1 MDAFTTLDGLVAPL
15 DRANVDTDQ
24 IIPKQYLKSIKR
36 TGFGDYLF
44 DAWRFLD
51 QGTMGMTPNERQI
64 NREFSLN
71 LPEYQGASI
80 LVARD
85 NFEKVYDVACAD
97 GGSVDPDTH
106 RCPDNGATVDL
117 GNCAISPNLGA
128 GELKARWV
136 DPDFNPAHRAFYYV
150 RALENP
156 TCRWSTWDALRA
168 GVAPRED
175 LQATIQERVWS
186 SAIWYQPAQS

>member
-1 MDAFTTLDGLVAPL
+1 MKVRLFAGYDFADNALAGAEQLSAAYRTGVTMGSEIQAHDGETPILLAWAARDPDSAAL
-15 DRANVDTDQ
+15 QRLQ
-24 IIPKQYLKSIKR
+24 IIKGWSVNGE
-36 TGFGDYLF
+36 T
-44 DAWRFLD
+44 
-51 QGTMGMTPNERQI
+51 
-64 NREFSLN
+64 
-71 LPEYQGASI
+71 
-80 LVARD
+80 
-85 NFEKVYDVACAD
+85 FEKVYDVACAD
-97 GGSVDPDTH
+97 GGRVDSNTH

-136 DPDFNPAHRAFYYV
+136 DPDFNSAHRAFYYV

-186 SAIWYQPAQS
+186 SAIWYQPAQR